1 MRALSCG
8 LLLYRLSPE
17 LEVFLVH
24 PGGPFFVN
32 KDDYAW
38 GVPKG
43 LIEPGEDRL
52 TAARREFEEETG
64 FSTPEEG
71 YIDLGEVEQT
81 RKTVQVFAFEGDAD
95 PAALESNTFELEWP
109 PRSGRTQRFPEVDRG
124 DFFAL
129 DRATEKM
136 SRAQQPLLERLA
148 RALLDRA

>member
-32 KDDYAW
+32 KDDGAW

-43 LIEPGEDRL
+43 LIELGEDRL
-52 TAARREFEEETG
+52 AAARREFEEETG

>member
-8 LLLYRLSPE
+8 LLLYRLSTE

-32 KDDYAW
+32 KDDGAW
-38 GVPKG
+38 GVPEG

-52 TAARREFEEETG
+52 AAARREFEEETG

-81 RKTVQVFAFEGDAD
+81 RKTVQVFAFESDAD
-95 PAALESNTFELEWP
+95 PAALEGNTLELEWP
-109 PRSGRTQRFPEVDRG
+109 PRSGGTQRFPEVDRG
-124 DFFAL
+124 NFFAR